1 MFGQLKRL
9 LTKTLYRQLVT
20 GVTLLMAVSMSLFS
34 WEMLRQQEAT
44 EVTQL
49 TRQAL
54 ALASSVANSSDIWV
68 ASRDFSG
75 LQEIVLGLVGYPD
88 LRHAM
93 VLDSRGQVLAHSDPS
108 RRGKYLTD
116 LPAPVEPRILWQDQ
130 QQIDVVTPIMLADRH
145 VGWARIGLGRAI
157 FNAQFAKTRR
167 DAVLYSLLTIS
178 LGALFAA
185 LAVRYLTR
193 RLRAVQQVA
202 DAVPAGQLDRRAAV
216 TGHDEAAQLA
226 SHFNAMLDRLAA
238 REEALKES
246 ETLLNA
252 TQQLGKI
259 GGWQWDI
266 QKQTMTWTPETYRIH
281 DMVPEPAA
289 STGVSDHIV
298 KSIACYLPQDRDA
311 IMKAFWRCV
320 EQGEP
325 YDIEVRFITVKNR
338 PLWVR
343 TMAQAVRHDGQI
355 VKVLGYIMDITE
367 RKQLEQLNRSAA
379 LYTRT
384 LLEASL
390 DPLVTINAE
399 GKITDANRATELATG
414 VSRDHLIATDFAS
427 YFTSPDQ
434 ARASYRQA
442 FSQGFVTNY
451 PLAIQHVSGKVTEV
465 IYNASVYHGED
476 GSILGI
482 FAAARDITDLKK
494 MEEEIRQL
502 AFFDPLTQ
510 LPNRRMFTD
519 RLSQAMVASQ
529 RNGSFGALIYLDL
542 DNFKPV
548 NDHFGHAAGDL
559 LLIEVAAR
567 LTSCVRAVDTVGR
580 TGGDEFVVILG
591 DLNADPAQA
600 AAEASQIAG
609 GILMALSHP
618 YHLALP
624 QQGRETMHVQH
635 RCTASMG
642 VSLFL
647 GQQASQQDIMK
658 WGDAAMY
665 QAKQA
670 GGNRVQFH
678 QPVAAQPA
686 PEIFSTHHGS

>member
-1 MFGQLKRL
+1 M
-9 LTKTLYRQLVT
+9 
-20 GVTLLMAVSMSLFS
+20 
-34 WEMLRQQEAT
+34 RQQEAT

-116 LPAPVEPRILWQDQ
+116 LPAPIEPRILSQDQ
-130 QQIDVVTPIMLADRH
+130 QQIDVVTPIMLAGRH

-157 FNAQFAKTRR
+157 LNAQFAKTRR

-202 DAVPAGQLDRRAAV
+202 DAVHAGQLDR
-216 TGHDEAAQLA
+216 
-226 SHFNAMLDRLAA
+226 
-238 REEALKES
+238 
-246 ETLLNA
+246 
-252 TQQLGKI
+252 
-259 GGWQWDI
+259 
-266 QKQTMTWTPETYRIH
+266 QT
-281 DMVPEPAA
+281 
-289 STGVSDHIV
+289 
-298 KSIACYLPQDRDA
+298 
-311 IMKAFWRCV
+311 
-320 EQGEP
+320 
-325 YDIEVRFITVKNR
+325 
-338 PLWVR
+338 
-343 TMAQAVRHDGQI
+343 
-355 VKVLGYIMDITE
+355 
-367 RKQLEQLNRSAA
+367 
-379 LYTRT
+379 
-384 LLEASL
+384 
-390 DPLVTINAE
+390 
-399 GKITDANRATELATG
+399 
-414 VSRDHLIATDFAS
+414 
-427 YFTSPDQ
+427 
-434 ARASYRQA
+434 

-559 LLIEVAAR
+559 LLIEVATR

-600 AAEASQIAG
+600 VAEASQIAG